1 MGACNK
7 SDGRQYSKNKPK
19 FEAQQKR
26 NSWATQKAKAVARHD
41 RKKQDEKGIDRGAR
55 RRARRA
61 SVNWGEVN
69 QRRHDNG
76 NESVRWQDYAQS

>member
-1 MGACNK
+1 MSESHK
-7 SDGRQYSKNKPK
+7 IGRSKRAPSN
-19 FEAQQKR
+19 ANQKYR
-26 NSWATQKAKAVARHD
+26 TKANKAKNIERVIE
-41 RKKQDEKGIDRGAR
+41 KKDIDRGAR

-76 NESVRWQDYAQS
+76 KDSVRWQDYAQS